1 MLFIEGIP
9 HKRYIFSHLSKMYV
23 FLPAIMIHSSYGLAN
38 LHWQP
43 GNMRGTPVC
52 QEEWTNDSTEEHRIH
67 KERGNRD
74 STNSVQSREEAC
86 PCPCR
91 RTLSLWM

>member
-1 MLFIEGIP
+1 MLYIEETS
-9 HKRYIFSHLSKMYV
+9 HKCYIFSHLSKMYV
-23 FLPAIMIHSSYGLAN
+23 FLPTIMIHSSYGLPN
-38 LHWQP
+38 LHWQA
-43 GNMRGTPVC
+43 GNMRGIPIN
-52 QEEWTNDSTEEHRIH
+52 QEEWINDSTEEHRAH

-74 STNSVQSREEAC
+74 CTNSVQSREEAR